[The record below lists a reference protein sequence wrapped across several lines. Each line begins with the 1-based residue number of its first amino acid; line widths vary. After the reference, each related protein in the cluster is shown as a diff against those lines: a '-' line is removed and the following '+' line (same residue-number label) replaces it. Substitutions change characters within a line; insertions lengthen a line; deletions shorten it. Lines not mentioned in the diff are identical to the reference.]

1 METLLS
7 NLNSL
12 SSLKGHSD
20 LEILKRELGHKFCSE
35 VKSNW
40 IAASGLIDF
49 WSNNEQNEVKQ
60 RIERANTLTSELEFH
75 SPSFFDWEAEE
86 DRIWDAGFTLKVN
99 RK

>member
-1 METLLS
+1 METLLT

-12 SSLKGHSD
+12 ASLQGHTD
-20 LEILKRELGHKFCSE
+20 LNILKEELGSQFCSQ

-40 IAASGLIDF
+40 IAAYQIDS
-49 WSNNEQNEVKQ
+49 WSVNEQNEVKK
-60 RIERANTLTSELEFH
+60 RIERANTLTTEYVFH

-86 DRIWDAGFTLKVN
+86 DRTWEAGFSLKVN